1 MILNVKTSVSRQFNK
16 CTLSLAVERMLCHTI
31 CINTREVMRL
41 IERLM
46 INAVQ
51 HKLDWRKDN
60 TEVLYSPSRDVS
72 CVYLHKNLIATID
85 KHSVEIYDGGYQSN
99 TTKSRLNALI
109 NGLCDGMNQG
119 VYQHKFEWFIQD
131 DERDINIIPFDN
143 GYTFERL

>member
-1 MILNVKTSVSRQFNK
+1 
-16 CTLSLAVERMLCHTI
+16 
-31 CINTREVMRL
+31 MRL
-41 IERLM
+41 IERQM

-85 KHSVEIYDGGYQSN
+85 NNSVEMYDGGYQSN

-109 NGLCDGMNQG
+109 NGLCDGRMFSIFQRNFDWYIRDG
-119 VYQHKFEWFIQD
+119 VVTTEFEH
-131 DERDINIIPFDN
+131 
-143 GYTFERL
+143 GYTFPRV

>member
-16 CTLSLAVERMLCHTI
+16 CTQVLAVERMLCHTI
-31 CINTREVMRL
+31 CINNGETMRL
-41 IERLM
+41 IERQM

-131 DERDINIIPFDN
+131 DERDMNIIPFQH

>member
-1 MILNVKTSVSRQFNK
+1 
-16 CTLSLAVERMLCHTI
+16 
-31 CINTREVMRL
+31 MRL
-41 IERLM
+41 IERQM
-46 INAVQ
+46 CSAIRNKQ
-51 HKLDWRKDN
+51 DWRKDN

-72 CVYLHKNLIATID
+72 CVYLHNNLIATID

-131 DERDINIIPFDN
+131 NEGDTRNVIPFDN
-143 GYTFERL
+143 GYTFSRV